1 MAQIINTNVMSLNAQ
16 RNLTTSQGSLA
27 TSLERL
33 SSGLRINSAKDDA
46 AGLAI
51 AERFTAQIRGL
62 NQATRNANDGIS
74 FAQTAEG
81 ALGEIGNALQRI
93 RELAVQA
100 GNDSNSSADRQA
112 LNNEVQ
118 QLVSEVNRIARSTE
132 FNGQSVLDGALSEL
146 VFQVGANQGQTISV
160 EGVDSRGS
168 QLGARVS
175 EGGSFTQTA
184 LDGLIAADDLFLNGR
199 GVSLDGLNAGAS
211 ASDLVNVVNA
221 QAGRTGIQAST
232 GASTE
237 SGNLTVAAGT
247 ENNEYEFSIN
257 DVRISFVAGVDAD
270 ATAANLRQAINDV
283 STQTGVTAGGA
294 DNTLTLSND
303 TGETIDVG
311 KIGTDDVD
319 ALFSGPGVDA
329 DGQTFYAGIVLASEI
344 QDDDFSV
351 AGTFDGVGGGAALG
365 GNQDNQTVNG
375 VSVLTRD
382 EASQSLRTMD
392 FALQRVNGLRAELGA
407 VQVRFEST
415 IANLSTGSENLS
427 AARSRIQD
435 ADFAAETANL
445 TRAQILQQ
453 AGTSVLAQANAV
465 PQNVLALLG

>member
-51 AERFTAQIRGL
+51 AERFTSQIRGL

-93 RELAVQA
+93 RELSVQA
-100 GNDSNSSADRQA
+100 ANDSNSSSDRQA
-112 LNNEVQ
+112 LNNEVS
-118 QLVSEVNRIARSTE
+118 QLVNEVNRIANSTQ
-132 FNGQSVLDGALSEL
+132 FNGQNILDGSLQDL
-146 VFQVGANQGQTISV
+146 VFQVGANRNQTISV
-160 EGVDSRGS
+160 NGVDSRGTN
-168 QLGARVS
+168 LGAGVV
-175 EGGSFTQTA
+175 EGGTFDLNTIGGND
-184 LDGLIAADDLFLNGR
+184 DGTFDVGDLADISVNGVTIDLSEAASIED
-199 GVSLDGLNAGAS
+199 
-211 ASDLVNVVNA
+211 VVNSVNA
-221 QAGRTGIQAST
+221 VFGDTGVQAVRSSTVETGDLAVTGLDAAETGTVTINGVDIAVEGGATDADTAAALAS
-232 GASTE
+232 
-237 SGNLTVAAGT
+237 
-247 ENNEYEFSIN
+247 SIN
-257 DVRISFVAGVDAD
+257 DRS
-270 ATAANLRQAINDV
+270 
-283 STQTGVTAGGA
+283 SQTGVTAEVDGA
-294 DNTLTLSND
+294 NIVLKSDSDIEVAVASGDGLTL
-303 TGETIDVG
+303 
-311 KIGTDDVD
+311 
-319 ALFSGPGVDA
+319 
-329 DGQTFYAGIVLASEI
+329 
-344 QDDDFSV
+344 
-351 AGTFDGVGGGAALG
+351 DGVGDGESNMYVRGIELQGDVGSTITVGGTDAGDLG
-365 GNQDNQTVNG
+365 LAGVATEDFTLNG
-375 VSVLTRD
+375 VSVQTRAD
-382 EASQSLRTMD
+382 ATDAIRTVD
-392 FALQRVNGLRAELGA
+392 LALQQVSGLRAELGA